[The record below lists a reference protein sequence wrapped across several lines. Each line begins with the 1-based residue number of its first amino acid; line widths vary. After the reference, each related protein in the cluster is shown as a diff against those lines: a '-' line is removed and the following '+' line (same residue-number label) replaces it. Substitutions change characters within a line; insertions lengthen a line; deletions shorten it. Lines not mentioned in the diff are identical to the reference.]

1 MNSLVFHA
9 LAAAAPATAPTN
21 GRPPWADIVS
31 SPMAL
36 VFLLLLIFMYFSW
49 NSKRKQDRQKQRM
62 IDEMKKGDR
71 VQTIGGILGT
81 VVEVRDGEVL
91 VKVDE
96 SNNTKIKFSRSAINR
111 VVEEE
116 KAG

>member
-9 LAAAAPATAPTN
+9 LAAAAPAAAPTN

-31 SPMAL
+31 SPMSL

-116 KAG
+116 KAQ

>member
-9 LAAAAPATAPTN
+9 LAAAAPAAAPAN
-21 GRPPWADIVS
+21 GRPPWADILS
-31 SPMAL
+31 SPMSL

-116 KAG
+116 KTG

>member
-1 MNSLVFHA
+1 MNSLVFYV
-9 LAAAAPATAPTN
+9 LAAAAPAAAPTN

-31 SPMAL
+31 SPMSL

-116 KAG
+116 KAQ

>member
-9 LAAAAPATAPTN
+9 LAAAAPAAAPTN

-31 SPMAL
+31 SPMSL

>member
-9 LAAAAPATAPTN
+9 LAAAAPAAAPGN
-21 GRPPWADIVS
+21 GRPPWADILS
-31 SPMAL
+31 SPMSL
-36 VFLLLLIFMYFSW
+36 VFLVLLIFMYFSW
-49 NSKRKQDRQKQRM
+49 NSKRKQDRQKQKM
-62 IDEMKKGDR
+62 IDDMKKGDR